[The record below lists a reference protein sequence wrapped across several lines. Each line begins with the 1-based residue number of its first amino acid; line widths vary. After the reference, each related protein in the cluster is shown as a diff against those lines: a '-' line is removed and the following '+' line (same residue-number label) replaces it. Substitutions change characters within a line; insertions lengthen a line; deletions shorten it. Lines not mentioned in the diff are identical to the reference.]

1 MLDSKHLST
10 ERQMVLD
17 LYEQGKTPREIASVL
32 KVSTQRVYQQLAKLG
47 LSPSKRRAS

>member
-17 LYEQGKTPREIASVL
+17 LYEQGKTPREIATAL
-32 KVSTQRVYQQLAKLG
+32 KVSTQRIYQQLAKLG
-47 LSPSKRRAS
+47 LSPTKKQAS